1 MMRFAVFRREV
12 KSLIRVNGREHEY
25 IKDMTIEE
33 LIVALEYNPVRIAV
47 EYMGRILPRSEYG
60 RVVIADGDCVE
71 IVCFMGGG

>member
-1 MMRFAVFRREV
+1 M

-60 RVVIADGDCVE
+60 RVVIADGDCIE